1 MKKKSPFKLTAD
13 QDKAYDEIMDFIV
26 DPNRYVHI
34 LQGYSGTGKSTLVKK
49 ILDDFH
55 LHLKTFN
62 LLVPDM
68 STDIVL
74 TATTNKAAESLEDII
89 GRPVSTIFK
98 TLGLVVNQD
107 FKNNTSNL
115 FVKGNHEKLEEQI
128 VFIDEASY
136 IDRQLFQKIFERTE
150 RCKILFIGDPA
161 QLIDFKSKTACV
173 FDTDFTRS
181 TLEQVVRQ
189 VTNEPDN

>member
-1 MKKKSPFKLTAD
+1 MTYHFKLTDD
-13 QDKAYDEIMDFIV
+13 QQTAYNEIMDFFI

-34 LQGYSGTGKSTLVKK
+34 LEGYSGTGKSTLVKK
-49 ILDDFH
+49 LLDDFH
-55 LHLKTFN
+55 LNMKTFS

-98 TLGLVVNQD
+98 TLGLVVNQNFRD
-107 FKNNTSNL
+107 NTSNL
-115 FVKGNHEKLEEQI
+115 FVKGNHEKLEDHI
-128 VFIDEASY
+128 LLIDEASY

-173 FDTDFTRS
+173 FDSDFTRS
-181 TLEQVVRQ
+181 TLEEVVRQ
-189 VTNEPDN
+189 VSNEPDN